1 MSPSFFSRRSV
12 FGVSVALLILLVFFF
27 FFPSIIRG
35 ARLAVAGKKNNIKD
49 WLPNDFRETVELSWF
64 AQYFMGE
71 SFVLATWDGCTED
84 DQRLRLFS
92 AKLSHE
98 SAQRVVPD
106 SAEHRRA
113 RELAEK
119 LQLFLEPS
127 TLDNWGGLG
136 EKWFASPSGRYYY
149 LTPDGQLFRWLE
161 GSNAV
166 GGLGRMIKRS
176 LGSYQLR
183 GELIADFSQPSEAGR
198 VNDFYNDPT
207 LLAASLFQ
215 TVQTGADLVEQ
226 LAVEGGPLWPIDLT
240 DLEQRAG
247 VARTRATERLT
258 GTMFAPALPAD
269 FDWTPGAVFDRL
281 PVESRESVPADFD
294 FLVRSAVEQ
303 IQQRFG
309 GTAEGL
315 RRASMDERAQ
325 AWEELCRAIGIPLP
339 PRQTCILVTLTPLG
353 KDHLGRSVGRGVVGG
368 PRGRLMILADESGL
382 AAAPPP
388 SMAPP
393 PFDRDALD
401 IAVSEGRPVLRLGG
415 PPVDNVAIDEEG
427 TVTLVRLVGYSGVIG
442 LGLAFL
448 CFRSFN
454 LTLMVFTVGVSAAAL
469 GLAICYWAGCTVDA
483 ILMTMPSLIYVLGIS
498 GAIHIVNYYRDE
510 VYHAGTPGAASR
522 AIKHAMAPCFLAAFT
537 TALGLIS
544 LCTSNIVPI
553 YNFGLYSAIAVM
565 TTLLILF
572 TYLPAAL
579 ETFPPAFALARVSPR
594 SPAVGDHEPEFD
606 GESNGVTEFWAAFG
620 RLVTSHYRLMIVL
633 CLMIFAAGLLG
644 LPKIK
649 TSVQL
654 LKLFDSKA
662 RIIADYGYLE
672 SNFGKLVPMELV
684 IRVPPVMIS
693 KRTNKPEVVTDPDRS
708 LGSRSAT
715 ADTSASGSAP
725 VDVAL
730 GGQAPTEY
738 RHPLTLLQR
747 AEAVDL
753 IDTAVRRTLG
763 ESGTGVIGRTMSAV
777 TFLPPLP
784 EPSSSYSPVR
794 SRFESG
800 LAKSLDDLSTS
811 DFFRYEKSGPFDG
824 SELWRVSLRV
834 GALNDVDYGQFVD
847 DLRKTVAPVLD
858 AYRARDLILSACE
871 AAASDRQSSADAAA
885 NPVMKRKI
893 EAPRVLLLGYR
904 EPQSMGQE
912 DFLEIGSPAERDRE
926 IAAAIAAGRQSDLIR
941 TDRLYVSA
949 LAELLAGE
957 RIRRPVWIDVDSDQA
972 KVKPGDAQWQSL
984 LEAVDVVVLL
994 GDQQA
999 IDAETLA
1006 SQVEHFVDAR
1016 SSSLPRAEPTLIGS
1030 VPTELNPGPLEAI
1043 YTGIVPV
1050 VYKAQRT
1057 LLISLIQSIFL
1068 AFVMIAVVMILLLTP
1083 GKFPAA
1089 LFRPRPFGYG
1099 VVAGLIAMVPN
1110 VFPLVV
1116 VFGAMGHA
1124 MTLVDIGTMMTASV
1138 AMGIAVD
1145 DTIHFLTWFRL
1156 HIDRGMTRVEAIIET
1171 YRRVGP
1177 AMMQTTLVAGLGL
1190 FVFALSTFA
1199 PTQKFGTLMLVM
1211 LGVALVGDLVLMPA
1225 LLASPLG
1232 SWFAP
1237 RSQFEPLAA
1246 DVPARPHQP
1255 AIFADLPDTTGNQ
1268 GRTSIESVSDLV
1280 SVSAAH
1286 QPPPDPIGN
1295 LRPTARSDSRGNRE
1309 TH

>member
-1 MSPSFFSRRSV
+1 MSPSFFSRRSI

-84 DQRLRLFS
+84 DQRLQLFA
-92 AKLSHE
+92 AKLKHE
-98 SAQRVVPD
+98 SAQRTVAD

-149 LTPDGQLFRWLE
+149 LTPDGRLFRWLE

-166 GGLGRMIKRS
+166 GGLGRMVKRS
-176 LGSYQLR
+176 LGRYQLR
-183 GELIADFSQPSEAGR
+183 GELVAEFVQPSGADRLNE
-198 VNDFYNDPT
+198 FYNDPT

-215 TVQTGADLVEQ
+215 TVQTGADLVGQ

-240 DLEQRAG
+240 DLDQRAD

-269 FDWTPGAVFDRL
+269 FDWTPAAVFDRL
-281 PVESRESVPADFD
+281 PAESRASIPADFD
-294 FLVRSAVEQ
+294 VLVRGAVEQ

-315 RRASMDERAQ
+315 RQASMDERSQ
-325 AWEELCRAIGIPLP
+325 AWEELCRAIGVPVP
-339 PRQTCILVTLTPLG
+339 PRQTCVLVTLTALG

-393 PFDRDALD
+393 PFDRDSLDLAALD
-401 IAVSEGRPVLRLGG
+401 GRPMLRLGG

-469 GLAICYWAGCTVDA
+469 GLAVCYWAGCTVDA

-510 VYHAGTPGAASR
+510 VRHGGVSGAASR
-522 AIKHAMAPCFLAAFT
+522 AARHAMAPCFLAAFT

-579 ETFPPAFALARVSPR
+579 ETFPPRFALARMSSR
-594 SPAVGDHEPEFD
+594 SHAAGDRQVEPGD
-606 GESNGVTEFWAAFG
+606 ESNGLTEFWAAFG
-620 RLVTSHYRLMIVL
+620 RFVTSHYRLMIVL
-633 CLMIFAAGLLG
+633 CMMLFAAGLLG
-644 LPKIK
+644 LPKVK

-654 LKLFDSKA
+654 LKLFDSEA

-684 IRVPPVMIS
+684 IRVPPTMIS
-693 KRTNKPEVVTDPDRS
+693 KRTARSEQVAAQALDSRFPAAENPAAGVSPAEVS
-708 LGSRSAT
+708 LR
-715 ADTSASGSAP
+715 GSA
-725 VDVAL
+725 A
-730 GGQAPTEY
+730 TEY

-763 ESGTGVIGRTMSAV
+763 ESGTGVIGKTMSAV

-811 DFFRYEKSGPFDG
+811 DFFRFEQSGPFEG
-824 SELWRVSLRV
+824 GELWRVSLRV
-834 GALNDVDYGQFVD
+834 GALSDVDYGQFVD
-847 DLRKTVAPVLD
+847 DLRKTVTPVLN
-858 AYRARDLILSACE
+858 AYRARDMILTACE
-871 AAASDRQSSADAAA
+871 AAASGRQDAAESA
-885 NPVMKRKI
+885 ASLASKRKP

-912 DFLEIGSPAERDRE
+912 DFLAISSPAERERE
-926 IAAAIAAGRQSDLIR
+926 IEAAVVDGRQSDLIR
-941 TDRLYVSA
+941 TDRLYVAA

-957 RIRRPVWIDVDSDQA
+957 RMRRPVWIDTDSEQA
-972 KVKPGDAQWQSL
+972 RFKPGDAQWQAL
-984 LEAVDVVVLL
+984 LDAVDVVVLL
-994 GDQQA
+994 GDQRL
-999 IDAETLA
+999 IDAEALA

-1016 SSSLPRAEPTLIGS
+1016 LSSLPQAEPALIGN
-1030 VPTELNPGPLEAI
+1030 VPSELNPGPLEAI

-1068 AFVMIAVVMILLLTP
+1068 AFVMIAVVMIMLLTP
-1083 GKFPAA
+1083 GKFPTA
-1089 LFRPRPFGYG
+1089 LFRPRPLGYG
-1099 VVAGLIAMVPN
+1099 LVAGLIAMIPN

-1124 MTLVDIGTMMTASV
+1124 TTLVDIGTMMTASV

-1156 HIDRGMTRVEAIIET
+1156 HIDQGMTRIEAIIET

-1237 RSQFEPLAA
+1237 RSKFEPSPGNVLASNQA
-1246 DVPARPHQP
+1246 A
-1255 AIFADLPDTTGNQ
+1255 ASAELP
-1268 GRTSIESVSDLV
+1268 RATSALGLAGVEYDSGLLST
-1280 SVSAAH
+1280 SPAH
-1286 QPPPDPIGN
+1286 QPPPDPIGK
-1295 LRPTARSDSRGNRE
+1295 LKRTAQFDSSASRDP
-1309 TH
+1309 H

>member
-1 MSPSFFSRRSV
+1 MSPSFFSRRSI

-71 SFVLATWDGCTED
+71 SFVLATWDGCTEE
-84 DQRLRLFS
+84 DQRLRLFA

-98 SAQRVVPD
+98 SVQRVVPD

-127 TLDNWGGLG
+127 ALDNWGGLG

-149 LTPDGQLFRWLE
+149 LTSDGRLFRWLE

-166 GGLGRMIKRS
+166 GGLGRMIKRA
-176 LGSYQLR
+176 LGRYQLH
-183 GELIADFSQPSEAGR
+183 GELVAEFTQPSGVDRPNE
-198 VNDFYNDPT
+198 FYNDPT

-215 TVQTGADLVEQ
+215 TVQTGADLVDQ

-240 DLEQRAG
+240 DLDQRAS
-247 VARTRATERLT
+247 VARARATERLT

-269 FDWTPGAVFDRL
+269 FDWTPAAVFDRL
-281 PVESRESVPADFD
+281 PAETRASLPADFD
-294 FLVRSAVEQ
+294 ILVRGAVEQ

-325 AWEELCRAIGIPLP
+325 AWEELCLAIGVPLP
-339 PRQTCILVTLTPLG
+339 PRQTCVLVTLTTLG
-353 KDHLGRSVGRGVVGG
+353 KDYLGRSVGRGVVGG

-393 PFDRDALD
+393 PFDRDAADL
-401 IAVSEGRPVLRLGG
+401 AVADGRPVLRLGG

-427 TVTLVRLVGYSGVIG
+427 TITLVRLVGYSGLIG

-469 GLAICYWAGCTVDA
+469 GLAICYWAGTTVDA

-510 VYHAGTPGAASR
+510 VRHAGASGAASR
-522 AIKHAMAPCFLAAFT
+522 AIKHAMVPCFLAAFT

-579 ETFPPAFALARVSPR
+579 ETFPPRFALSGTSVR
-594 SPAVGDHEPEFD
+594 SQGAGDNQL
-606 GESNGVTEFWAAFG
+606 ESGDESYGLSEFWAGFG
-620 RLVTSHYRLMIVL
+620 RFVTKHYRLMIVL
-633 CLMIFAAGLLG
+633 CLVLFGSGLLG
-644 LPKIK
+644 LPKVK

-654 LKLFDSKA
+654 LKLFDSEA

-684 IRVPPVMIS
+684 IRVPPTMIS
-693 KRTNKPEVVTDPDRS
+693 NRTARS
-708 LGSRSAT
+708 EAVAAAALGSRTAAADTAAPGVST
-715 ADTSASGSAP
+715 ADVSQGNPASIA
-725 VDVAL
+725 
-730 GGQAPTEY
+730 Y

-811 DFFRYEKSGPFDG
+811 DFFRFEKSGPFDG

-847 DLRKTVAPVLD
+847 DLRKTVVPVLD

-871 AAASDRQSSADAAA
+871 ASTSGRQDAAEA
-885 NPVMKRKI
+885 DTSPAVKPKSA
-893 EAPRVLLLGYR
+893 APRVLLLGYH
-904 EPQSMGQE
+904 EPQTMGQE
-912 DFLEIGSPAERDRE
+912 DFLKISNPAERERE
-926 IAAAIAAGRQSDLIR
+926 IDAAVADGRQGDLIR
-941 TDRLYVSA
+941 TDRLYVAA

-957 RIRRPVWIDVDSDQA
+957 RIRRPVWIDVDSERA
-972 KVKPGDAQWQSL
+972 KVKPGDAQWQAL

-994 GDQQA
+994 GEQQA
-999 IDAETLA
+999 IDAEALA

-1016 SSSLPRAEPTLIGS
+1016 SSSLPRAEPTLIGT
-1030 VPTELNPGPLEAI
+1030 VPSELNPAPLEAI

-1068 AFVMIAVVMILLLTP
+1068 AFVMIAVVMIMLLTP

-1089 LFRPRPFGYG
+1089 LFRPRPLGYG
-1099 VVAGLIAMVPN
+1099 VIAGLITMIPN

-1124 MTLVDIGTMMTASV
+1124 STLVDIGTMMTASV

-1156 HIDRGMTRVEAIIET
+1156 HIDQGMTRIEAIIET

-1225 LLASPLG
+1225 LLASSLG

-1237 RSQFEPLAA
+1237 RSKFEPQPTGAPETPRPTVAPAELPGTTEARDLALTES
-1246 DVPARPHQP
+1246 D
-1255 AIFADLPDTTGNQ
+1255 ADLVTT
-1268 GRTSIESVSDLV
+1268 
-1280 SVSAAH
+1280 SAAH
-1286 QPPPDPIGN
+1286 QPPPDPIGK
-1295 LRPTARSDSRGNRE
+1295 LKRAAQFESRGTRE
-1309 TH
+1309 AH